1 MVDKI
6 ILASHNEHKVN
17 EIKMILNDIDIV
29 SLSSINELE
38 EPEENGKDL
47 YENAYIKAKYYY
59 DKFHKAVIADDSWL
73 IVESLDGMPGIFSA
87 RYASLGTGSPFHDDN
102 LNRLKLLRELHDKP
116 NRNAHFDCVICLI
129 EESGKTSFFLGQTFG
144 HITLK
149 PYGDNGFGYD
159 SLFFSNDLNK
169 TFGEATNEEKDKVS
183 HRGRALKLL
192 KEYLNGK

>member
-59 DKFHKAVIADDSWL
+59 DKFHKAVIADDTGL

-129 EESGKTSFFLGQTFG
+129 EESGKTSFFLGKTFG

>member
-1 MVDKI
+1 MDKI

-17 EIKMILNDIDIV
+17 EIKTILNDIDIV

-59 DKFHKAVIADDSWL
+59 DKLHEAVIADDTGL

-87 RYASLGTGSPFHDDN
+87 RYASLGTGSSFHDDN

-129 EESGKTSFFLGQTFG
+129 EKSGKTSFFLGQTFG

-149 PYGDNGFGYD
+149 PYGNNGFGYD